1 MDNARWTK
9 MLKLATGCP
18 CDISPRW
25 LLEMRYGDYTG
36 ADLAR
41 ELHIVL
47 GNTVRDPI
55 HERMRATAGGCE
67 GNGIQLWRGPFREF
81 EGGDVVVQ
89 NHMGVQF
96 PAFKQCKDIRNLSKT
111 LDDWFGVASK
121 ACQQRDD
128 ECLRTMSVGIL
139 PPDLK
144 ADGNKRV
151 MLDLGTSDNVF
162 KYANQ
167 QVAHMRSEQLADHPG
182 KHVQPLTQPQ
192 QQQQADNNMPAL
204 ADTGLVVNQDSLVQ
218 AVTHAPPPRR
228 PQQGRPSRVLR
239 VVLEDLS
246 PDPRDAT
253 HSRAIWMSKDAGT
266 AVPSTT
272 PAGGKNKSL
281 ICVLPLE
288 DVHPEIRK
296 AKLKDPERTRI
307 RKRSAPLYPI
317 TAIAMI
323 LTPTKKTTI
332 AANVHSLAAHTSL
345 LSSPLLPRNRLP
357 RRLQHHQIFRSPDT
371 VFTGIDTNK
380 KLAKRMIEHAGT
392 AKPTKQRHRRHSHDQ
407 RKRQSS
413 RQERQQ
419 RTKATTIIRH
429 KD

>member
-204 ADTGLVVNQDSLVQ
+204 ADTGLVVNQDSLDRRCRRNEGSMIGVIHF
-218 AVTHAPPPRR
+218 ACHEPRAHI
-228 PQQGRPSRVLR
+228 GMGV
-239 VVLEDLS
+239 
-246 PDPRDAT
+246 A
-253 HSRAIWMSKDAGT
+253 
-266 AVPSTT
+266 
-272 PAGGKNKSL
+272 SL
-281 ICVLPLE
+281 IGH
-288 DVHPEIRK
+288 HPPCPNQLVAGCPFSLFK
-296 AKLKDPERTRI
+296 FHRT
-307 RKRSAPLYPI
+307 P
-317 TAIAMI
+317 
-323 LTPTKKTTI
+323 
-332 AANVHSLAAHTSL
+332 
-345 LSSPLLPRNRLP
+345 
-357 RRLQHHQIFRSPDT
+357 
-371 VFTGIDTNK
+371 
-380 KLAKRMIEHAGT
+380 
-392 AKPTKQRHRRHSHDQ
+392 KPPY
-407 RKRQSS
+407 
-413 RQERQQ
+413 
-419 RTKATTIIRH
+419 
-429 KD
+429 